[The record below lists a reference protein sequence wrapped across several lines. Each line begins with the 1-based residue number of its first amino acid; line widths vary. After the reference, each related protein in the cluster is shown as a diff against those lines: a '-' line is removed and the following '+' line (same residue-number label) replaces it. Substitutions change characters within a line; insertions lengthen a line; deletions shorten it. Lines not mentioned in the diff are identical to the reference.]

1 MVQLMPLPLTVSCS
15 SKIHVGFTF
24 LVPAHPGRPRQ
35 RAVKRVCVCVYWFTE
50 VVPDKGS
57 LNRCVCVWVG
67 VCPFDPDWI
76 HYKNVCVCVCAC
88 STYYA
93 SSVNNSLI
101 LITYSVT
108 LSISG
113 GHSSAG
119 GHDADGGTRHWRV
132 AAATAGAT
140 QRSGA
145 SICTCRP

>member
-1 MVQLMPLPLTVSCS
+1 VHTCIWPCHSLSLAPVKSRLVLPFWYRPTRVDPDKGPLNVC
-15 SKIHVGFTF
+15 V
-24 LVPAHPGRPRQ
+24 
-35 RAVKRVCVCVYWFTE
+35 RVCVLVHR
-50 VVPDKGS
+50 GS
-57 LNRCVCVWVG
+57 PGQRVIKQVWVG

-119 GHDADGGTRHWRV
+119 GHDTDGGTRHWRV